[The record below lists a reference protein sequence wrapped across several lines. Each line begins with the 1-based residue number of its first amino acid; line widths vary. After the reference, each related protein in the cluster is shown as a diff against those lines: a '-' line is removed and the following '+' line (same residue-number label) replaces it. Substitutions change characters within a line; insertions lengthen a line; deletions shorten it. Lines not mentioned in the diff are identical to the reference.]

1 METEYLIKLI
11 EFACDRIIEDL
22 RSGKF
27 SAYFV
32 AQCIGVTT
40 KSIRYLT
47 ENGWEQAKYGTI
59 VGLIEFYEKHYG
71 IISLPKTE
79 EDYKL

>member
-11 EFACDRIIEDL
+11 EFACNRIFEDL
-22 RSGKF
+22 RNGKF
-27 SAYFV
+27 SAYYV

-40 KSIRYLT
+40 KSIRNLT
-47 ENGWEQAKYGTI
+47 EDGWKQARYNTI
-59 VGLIEFYEKHYG
+59 EGLVQFYEEHYG